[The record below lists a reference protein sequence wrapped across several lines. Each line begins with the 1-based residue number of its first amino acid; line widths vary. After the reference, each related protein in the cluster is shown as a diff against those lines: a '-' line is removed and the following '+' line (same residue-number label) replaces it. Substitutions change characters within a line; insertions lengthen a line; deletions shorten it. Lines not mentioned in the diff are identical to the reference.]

1 MSDSLLVQDHAQE
14 HLHDAEPEDREVC
27 TPVADLESRPS
38 VVPLSLDALHQDEDT
53 MQEDSFSSVVETSPE
68 DETPRVNSTS
78 WWVERRARAQALAA
92 KKAEE
97 NRFRKEN
104 KASQQA
110 QTRER
115 RAQIKAE
122 RQAKRQA
129 KRLALK
135 EARQALQ
142 ENKAGRALPAN
153 EASEVSQ
160 ELQLTNTEVEE
171 QNMVV
176 WAVEP
181 LHCIRTFSGASDEE
195 PKVDQIRHTQSEPE
209 VGVVRRKG
217 VVLRRSNAVGSFD
230 NEGRQEVEIP
240 LSRVERRQLRIQLAR
255 ERRKS
260 LQQAK
265 AERLAASLVAS
276 GDTGPQRTVFIGKR
290 VLVALFATHWAVKV
304 GETWYEIHGAS
315 KNATGLPN
323 AIRMSTGEASAG
335 FAVTWTG
342 DIVGTTRKS
351 DEAINNFIWG
361 EGGWIARN
369 PWYNFTTTNCQ
380 KFATDFAFWLTSG
393 RCLLPPMEAGVGVL
407 SRGPSAFAAK
417 FAGAGKAVVMTAH
430 LERTNKLARFSADG
444 PMATAQAGLRRHGFG
459 AFGEVSL
466 AHAEA
471 SLGGGVCSVLLD
483 VNVNTGIG
491 WRNGNAELTV
501 LGFGARVGQNGV
513 RLNTPVL
520 GVSCSV
526 M

>member
-1 MSDSLLVQDHAQE
+1 MSDSLLVQDHAQD
-14 HLHDAEPEDREVC
+14 HLHVAADPEVC
-27 TPVADLESRPS
+27 TPAADLESRPS
-38 VVPLSLDALHQDEDT
+38 VVPLSREALHEDE
-53 MQEDSFSSVVETSPE
+53 EDSVSSDVETLPE
-68 DETPRVNSTS
+68 DETPRVNGTS
-78 WWVERRARAQALAA
+78 WWDERRARAQALAT

-104 KASQQA
+104 RASQQA

-142 ENKAGRALPAN
+142 EKKAGRALPAD
-153 EASEVSQ
+153 EASEV
-160 ELQLTNTEVEE
+160 EE
-171 QNMVV
+171 PEQQMVV
-176 WAVEP
+176 WAAEP

-195 PKVDQIRHTQSEPE
+195 PKVEDQIRHTQSEPE
-209 VGVVRRKG
+209 VGLVRRKG
-217 VVLRRSNAVGSFD
+217 IVLRRSNAVGSFEND
-230 NEGRQEVEIP
+230 GREEVEIP
-240 LSRVERRQLRIQLAR
+240 LSRVERRQLRIQVAR

-323 AIRMSTGEASAG
+323 AIRMSEGEASAG

-351 DEAINNFIWG
+351 DEAIKNFIWG
-361 EGGWIARN
+361 EGGWIAKN

-407 SRGPSAFAAK
+407 SRGPSAFVAK
-417 FAGAGKAVVMTAH
+417 FAGASKVAVMTGH
-430 LERTNKLARFSADG
+430 LERTNKLARISADG

-459 AFGEVSL
+459 AFGEMSL
-466 AHAEA
+466 GHVEG

-520 GVSCSV
+520 GLSCSV